1 MSEATTASGRSQQP
15 VSPEQKI
22 RRRED
27 PVLITGR
34 GQYVGDIRR
43 PGMLYV
49 SFVHSIYPHAR
60 IVNIDVTQAQTHPG
74 VVTIVT
80 GADTAHLGELL
91 TNLGPGSQWAPQPPL
106 AVGTVNFVGE
116 PVVAVVAESETTA
129 LDAVDLVS
137 VDYEVLPSVGGLEA
151 ALRDDAPKVFNEQ
164 GNVALVKEKTV
175 GDVEGGFAQ
184 ADKIVSLSMR

>member
-43 PGMLYV
+43 PGMLYI
-49 SFVHSIYPHAR
+49 SFVRSIYPHAR
-60 IVNIDVTQAQTHPG
+60 IVRIDASQAQAHPG
-74 VVTIVT
+74 VVAVVT

-91 TNLGPGSQWAPQPPL
+91 TNLGPGSQWAPQPCL
-106 AVGTVNFVGE
+106 AVGTVNFMGE
-116 PVVAVVAESETTA
+116 PVAAVVAESETTA
-129 LDAVDLVS
+129 LDAVDMVE
-137 VDYEVLPSVGGLEA
+137 VDYEVLPSVGSLEV
-151 ALRDDAPKVFNEQ
+151 ALREDAPNVFNEQ
-164 GNVALVKEKTV
+164 G
-175 GDVEGGFAQ
+175 
-184 ADKIVSLSMR
+184 

>member
-43 PGMLYV
+43 PGMLYI
-49 SFVHSIYPHAR
+49 SFVRSLYPHAR
-60 IVNIDVTQAQTHPG
+60 IVAIDVQEAQAHPG
-74 VVTIVT
+74 VVTVVT

-91 TNLGPGSQWAPQPPL
+91 TNLFPGSAWVPQRWPR
-106 AVGTVNFVGE
+106 VRQQH
-116 PVVAVVAESETTA
+116 SK
-129 LDAVDLVS
+129 
-137 VDYEVLPSVGGLEA
+137 LP
-151 ALRDDAPKVFNEQ
+151 N
-164 GNVALVKEKTV
+164 
-175 GDVEGGFAQ
+175 
-184 ADKIVSLSMR
+184 SLMLITMCCPR